1 MHRFFIPASW
11 LEREKVTIT
20 GPLVHRLRN
29 VLRLKAGDH
38 IILLDNSGWEHETEI
53 TSVSSQRIEG
63 QVVHKGL
70 ASGEPRTKITL
81 YQALLKLNKFEWVLQ
96 KGTELGLV
104 GFVPMISE
112 RCIIGSLEDISKT
125 KMERWWRIL
134 MEAAEQSG
142 RGRLPNLRAA
152 MMFSVACEEAAR
164 GGLTIIPWEE
174 EREQSLSSILRAAEQ
189 PPFSINLFIG
199 PEGGFTS
206 QELAQAQRYGAL
218 PITLGP
224 RILRAETAG
233 LVAATGILYELG
245 DLEYK
250 SDLTT

>member
-1 MHRFFIPASW
+1 MSRHRFFVPASW
-11 LEREKVTIT
+11 LEKEKVTIT

-29 VLRLKAGDH
+29 VLRLKPGER

-53 TSVSSQRIEG
+53 AAVSSQRIRG
-63 QVVHKGL
+63 HVVHKVL
-70 ASGEPRTKITL
+70 AGAEPRTKITL
-81 YQALLKLNKFEWVLQ
+81 YQALLKLDRFEWVLE

-104 GFVPMISE
+104 GFVPVITH

-134 MEAAEQSG
+134 VQAAEQSG
-142 RGRLPNLRAA
+142 RGRLPSLGPA
-152 MMFSVACEEAAR
+152 MLFSGACEAAAR
-164 GGLTIIPWEE
+164 GGLTFIPWEE
-174 EREQSLSSILRAAEQ
+174 ERERSLTSVLRAGQQ

-199 PEGGFTS
+199 PEGGLTAE
-206 QELAQAQRYGAL
+206 ELAQAQQYGAM

-233 LVAATGILYELG
+233 LVAAAAILYELG
-245 DLEYK
+245 DLE
-250 SDLTT
+250 